1 MKRKRH
7 YKKRYKKEE
16 GGFHMLITIGF
27 ILEKKNTKRNWSSF
41 TSCKTFSKRRQRH
54 YWTLMV
60 KKKIRLVYQEMKS
73 KTKNKKQNKTKRT
86 KGFGDGFKL

>member
-1 MKRKRH
+1 
-7 YKKRYKKEE
+7 
-16 GGFHMLITIGF
+16 MLITIGF

-60 KKKIRLVYQEMKS
+60 KKKYVWYIYRKKS
-73 KTKNKKQNKTKRT
+73 KTKNKKQNKTKRG